1 MNAFRRGADPT
12 VTLALIQAMQAQ
24 GANFDAQGRNGETAL
39 MFAFE
44 HQADP
49 KVTLALIEA
58 IKEQTTPKA
67 NFAAQ
72 DRGGWT
78 ALMLA
83 CRDNADPKV
92 TLALIGAMQA
102 QGANFAA
109 ATEHGMTAFMLGMR
123 HPNPQGIV
131 TLLIQNIGPEKIK
144 ASFSGKSLARFYE
157 ATVKGTHLVLAFE
170 TYMTHNTAYRLSNKP
185 LTNRVK
191 KLEAWAHLTLG
202 GKTNKQYLERIFP
215 WSKHLLETIHPKNF
229 VASLNQLIQHYLK
242 QNQGFIS
249 RLFRS
254 TPRKAFAAPLLK
266 SILNP
271 DLLSRIAG
279 FLAPTTHPLN
289 ETYVLTQL
297 FDMNPL
303 PEDKCE
309 TLHNALSSIQAEDKG
324 EPAGK
329 RPRPACL
336 DPTTDFDEILAF
348 AAANKQTPTV

>member
-1 MNAFRRGADPT
+1 
-12 VTLALIQAMQAQ
+12 
-24 GANFDAQGRNGETAL
+24 

-92 TLALIGAMQA
+92 TLALIKAMKEQTTPK
-102 QGANFAA
+102 ANFAA
-109 ATEHGMTAFMLGMR
+109 TDKCGRTAFMLGMR
-123 HPNPQGIV
+123 HPNPQGII
-131 TLLIQNIGPEKIK
+131 TLLIQNIDPEEIK
-144 ASFSGKSLARFYE
+144 ASFSGQNLTLFYQS
-157 ATVKGTHLVLAFE
+157 TVHGTDLVVAFA
-170 TYMTHNTAYRLSNKP
+170 TYMRHNTASYRLSEKP
-185 LTNRVK
+185 LTNTVK
-191 KLEAWAHLTLG
+191 KLELWAYLTLG